1 MEKFLGK
8 VIGEFVCDRI
18 DTIRKRGIDDNFDYC
33 YLSLDKWGNDDI
45 EPEITA
51 VKNSCVLRDDLNDY
65 GENSRMLYGWHI
77 SNLVI
82 YDEPKALNKFYKKD
96 FEEALSN
103 WEDLFSIGTPKG
115 CVVEYPPEPKE
126 EDYILTK
133 APQSWCY
140 VAPYDY

>member
-1 MEKFLGK
+1 MEKLLGK

-33 YLSLDKWGNDDI
+33 YLSLDEWGNDDI
-45 EPEITA
+45 EPEVTA

-77 SNLVI
+77 SNLKI
-82 YDEPKALNKFYKKD
+82 YDEPKELSEFYKKD

-140 VAPYDY
+140 VIKEN

>member
-1 MEKFLGK
+1 M
-8 VIGEFVCDRI
+8 CDRI

-33 YLSLDKWGNDDI
+33 YLPLDKWGNDDI

-82 YDEPKALNKFYKKD
+82 YDEPKELSDFTRLRETKFGY
-96 FEEALSN
+96 
-103 WEDLFSIGTPKG
+103 
-115 CVVEYPPEPKE
+115 EPVKIE
-126 EDYILTK
+126 RP
-133 APQSWCY
+133 PQSWCY
-140 VAPYDY
+140 VIKEN